1 MYGPHPRFEPQVW
14 WVSGCSWTQV
24 CKLPT
29 IPRRQL
35 RVMWMMQPLW
45 EAPNVQYYGAL
56 VLQIFLCSSPT
67 GRGGPKS
74 HSPPLVVI

>member
-1 MYGPHPRFEPQVW
+1 LLLD
-14 WVSGCSWTQV
+14 SGLHVADDTEA
-24 CKLPT
+24 PAA
-29 IPRRQL
+29 RE
-35 RVMWMMQPLW
+35 WMMQPLW

-56 VLQIFLCSSPT
+56 VLQIFLCSSAT